1 MSADN
6 LSNEFRLG
14 IVLYGGVSL
23 AVYENGVARELF
35 RAVKGEGVY
44 TFLKKMLDADIVVDI
59 MSGTSAGGINGI
71 MLGFALAS
79 QGAAPG
85 IEPRDLGS
93 SANLWRQKGGIL
105 DLLRAMRDPDTTSV
119 LNSTYYHDQLSMAFQ
134 YMSPY
139 APEPGDICSEILE
152 LDMFVTGTN
161 VGGKIYTTFDDQ
173 GHALDVKDHRQVF
186 MLSYREGRK
195 NDFHPNNAG
204 DLGTLSR
211 ITSCFPVAFTP
222 VQIDLS
228 NRNIA
233 SWGNLPSG
241 ACYLDGGL
249 LNNKPFSSTLDAIYR
264 RTANRVVDR
273 WLIYVEP
280 DPEKFQPAPA
290 MAPIPN
296 VMQAAT
302 GALIGIPGYQ
312 SISADLENIAEHNNK
327 VSQYWDFC
335 DAIQYKLNLTDC
347 VTTYSAT
354 DFSILDSCPGQRAG
368 YLSARF
374 AQLRDR
380 ALEGILK
387 KEGHLEYL
395 DPDAKAAASLLVQSF
410 DNWSDPSDPDGIGTL
425 IEFDIYYRMR
435 RLFRLT
441 YLISDLLSNVDEDGN
456 IKSVTLGP
464 EERASYRKLWIK
476 LNHHIKLLEMIQ
488 FSMEN
493 TVDMAPIDWRDLVRS
508 TVDEQTLRPGPD
520 GAPSDTGRDA
530 AVMPRLA
537 DTQVGEGEAANAVA
551 TGMWT
556 EVQTLLR
563 STLRTYDIDAFK
575 KNYGTVSD
583 GWNDAIGKQQ
593 RAGFYSAL
601 RAGKDESTIPHSG
614 IQAGAGTQDLLAVT
628 DAMEWEIMTMFDR
641 DHPGNSITREYCSF
655 LVVDAHL
662 FPMQAMSGMASMD
675 VIRIVRFSP
684 SDAQTG
690 YISHRPFVEKVCGK
704 DLGHFSGF
712 LKSSWRANDIMWGRL
727 DAVCQLIE
735 TIFTEKALRRAFTTT
750 IVWPA
755 ADELKIRFQNSTPLE
770 LDALAQAAGRLKT
783 ALELTPNKFSP
794 QLLEFRELLILCEQR
809 EILSE
814 EIPRVIQ
821 EAIDQQRI
829 WNNFDILKK
838 PVSVVAQP
846 DLPATL
852 LTQKQA
858 WVTGVRQLDQAITNY
873 AATQLGL
880 RLQPAPGTWQ
890 AYLSQYAVGS
900 ETWQTNL
907 PKPILLEIALQ
918 TAVRLRESLLAAF
931 GDEYARRIRSQLV
944 YKLLLQYPLNAGF
957 YFARSQRTM
966 PEFARTIVW
975 VCFCV
980 SLVMICMSAYFFWGI
995 SRPAGTSV
1003 LNHFLLFGGP
1013 VVMLVFLGWYLRWSA
1028 RRWRP

>member
-139 APEPGDICSEILE
+139 APEPDDICSEILE

-186 MLSYREGRK
+186 LLSYREGRK
-195 NDFHPNNAG
+195 NDFHPDNAT

-233 SWGNLPSG
+233 SWGNLPAG
-241 ACYLDGGL
+241 ACYMDGGL

-280 DPEKFQPAPA
+280 DPEKFQPPTAT
-290 MAPIPN
+290 APIPN

-347 VTTYSAT
+347 VKTYRAT
-354 DFSILDSCPGQRAG
+354 DFGVLDSCPGQRAG
-368 YLSARF
+368 YLRARF

-395 DPDAKAAASLLVQSF
+395 DRGAKVAASLLVQSF
-410 DNWSDPSDPDGIGTL
+410 DNWSDPGDPDGIGTL

-456 IKSVTLGP
+456 IKDATLKP
-464 EERASYRKLWIK
+464 EERLSYRELWIR
-476 LNHHIKLLEMIQ
+476 LNHHIKILEMIQ

-493 TVDMAPIDWRDLVRS
+493 TIDMAPIDWRDLVS
-508 TVDEQTLRPGPD
+508 SAVKEQTQRPGS
-520 GAPSDTGRDA
+520 GAAPSDASKDA
-530 AVMPRLA
+530 TVMPRLA
-537 DTQVGEGEAANAVA
+537 DTQIGEGEAANDVA
-551 TGMWT
+551 IGMWT
-556 EVQTLLR
+556 NVQTLLR
-563 STLRTYDIDAFK
+563 ATLGIYDIEGFK
-575 KNYGTVSD
+575 KTYGTVSD

-593 RAGFYSAL
+593 RAGFYSAF
-601 RAGKDESTIPHSG
+601 RAGNDESTVTPSG
-614 IQAGAGTQDLLAVT
+614 IPAGPAAQNLLTVT

-641 DHPGNSITREYCSF
+641 DHPGNSISREYCGF

-712 LKSSWRANDIMWGRL
+712 LKSSWRANDVMWGRL

-735 TIFTEKALRRAFTTT
+735 TVFTEKALRRASTTT
-750 IVWPA
+750 IVWPTP
-755 ADELKIRFQNSTPLE
+755 DELKIRFENSTQAE
-770 LDALAQAAGRLKT
+770 LNALAGAAVDLKK
-783 ALELTPNKFSP
+783 ALALTPNNFSP
-794 QLLEFRELLILCEQR
+794 QLLRFRELLILSEQR

-829 WNNFDILKK
+829 WNNYDMAKK
-838 PVSVVAQP
+838 PASAAVQP
-846 DLPATL
+846 DLPVTL

-858 WVTGVRQLDQAITNY
+858 WVTGVRQLDQAIMTY
-873 AATQLGL
+873 AASQLGL
-880 RLQPAPGTWQ
+880 RLQPAPGAWK
-890 AYLSQYAVGS
+890 AYLELYAVGS
-900 ETWQTNL
+900 ETWRTDL
-907 PKPILLEIALQ
+907 PKPILLEIVLQ

-931 GDEYARRIRSQLV
+931 GDEYAKRIRSQLV
-944 YKLLLQYPLNAGF
+944 YKLLLQYPLNVGF
-957 YFARSQRTM
+957 YFARSQRMM
-966 PEFARTIVW
+966 PESARTITW
-975 VCFCV
+975 VGICV
-980 SLVMICMSAYFFWGI
+980 SLVVFGMSMYFFCGI
-995 SRPAGTSV
+995 SQPAHTSL
-1003 LNHFLLFGGP
+1003 LNRFLLLLGP
-1013 VVMLVFLGWYLRWSA
+1013 WVVLVFLGWYLRWSA

>member
-1 MSADN
+1 MSAQN
-6 LSNEFRLG
+6 LTNEFRLG

-35 RAVKGEGVY
+35 RAVKGERVY

-85 IEPRDLGS
+85 IGPRDLAS

-134 YMSPY
+134 YMSSY
-139 APEPGDICSEILE
+139 APKRDDICSEILE

-186 MLSYREGRK
+186 TLSYREGRK
-195 NDFHPNNAG
+195 NDFHPGNAS

-233 SWGNLPSG
+233 NWGNLPSG
-241 ACYLDGGL
+241 ACYMDGGL

-290 MAPIPN
+290 TAPIPN
-296 VMQAAT
+296 VMQAAS

-335 DAIQYKLNLTDC
+335 DAFQHKLNLPDC
-347 VTTYSAT
+347 LTTYGAA
-354 DFSILDSCPGQRAG
+354 DFSLLDSCPGQRAG
-368 YLSARF
+368 YLRARF

-395 DPDAKAAASLLVQSF
+395 DHGAKVAASLLVQSF
-410 DNWSDPSDPDGIGTL
+410 DNWKDPSDPEGIGTL

-441 YLISDLLSNVDEDGN
+441 YLISDLLSNVDEGGN
-456 IKSVTLGP
+456 IKNVTLKP
-464 EERASYRKLWIK
+464 EERLSYRKLWIRI
-476 LNHHIKLLEMIQ
+476 NHHIKLLEMIQ

-493 TVDMAPIDWRDLVRS
+493 TVDMAPIEWRDLVGS
-508 TVDEQTLRPGPD
+508 VVDEQAVRPGS
-520 GAPSDTGRDA
+520 GGVQSDASRSA

-537 DTQVGEGEAANAVA
+537 DTQTGEDEAANDVA
-551 TGMWT
+551 TEMWT
-556 EVQTLLR
+556 KVQTLLR
-563 STLRTYDIDAFK
+563 STLRIYDIESFK
-575 KNYGTVSD
+575 KKYGTVSD

-593 RAGFYSAL
+593 RADFYSE
-601 RAGKDESTIPHSG
+601 RGVGSDESAVTRSG
-614 IQAGAGTQDLLAVT
+614 IQAGPETQNLLAVT
-628 DAMEWEIMTMFDR
+628 DAMEWEIMTMFGR
-641 DHPGNSITREYCSF
+641 EHPGNSISREYCGF

-704 DLGHFSGF
+704 DLAHFSGF

-727 DAVCQLIE
+727 DAVCQLME
-735 TIFTEKALRRAFTTT
+735 TVFTEKALRRALTTT
-750 IVWPA
+750 IVWPTP
-755 ADELKIRFQNSTPLE
+755 DELNARFQNSTPLE
-770 LDALAQAAGRLKT
+770 LDALAQAAEDLKT
-783 ALELTPNKFSP
+783 AIQLTPNNFSP
-794 QLLEFRELLILCEQR
+794 QLLKFRELLILGEQR

-814 EIPRVIQ
+814 EVPRVIL

-829 WNNFDILKK
+829 WNNFDIVKK
-838 PVSVVAQP
+838 PASAVAQQ
-846 DLPATL
+846 DLPITL

-858 WVTGVRQLDQAITNY
+858 WVTGVRQLDQAITSY
-873 AATQLGL
+873 AAIQLGL
-880 RLQPAPGTWQ
+880 RLQPAPGTWE
-890 AYLSQYAVGS
+890 AYLAQYAVGS
-900 ETWQTNL
+900 ETWQNNL
-907 PKPILLEIALQ
+907 PKPILLEIVLL

-944 YKLLLQYPLNAGF
+944 YKLLLQYPLNVGF

-966 PEFARTIVW
+966 PEFARTIIW
-975 VCFCV
+975 VCICV
-980 SLVMICMSAYFFWGI
+980 SLVMFGMSVYFFFGI
-995 SRPAGTSV
+995 SRPAGTSI
-1003 LNHFLLFGGP
+1003 LNHVLLLGAPLVMFL
-1013 VVMLVFLGWYLRWSA
+1013 FLGWYIRWRA